1 MKHHRGISLLLLVI
15 YNIFALAAVIY
26 HPTRNLFIL
35 GMTSPTE
42 TDEMKQTQ
50 TCVEPA
56 KHAVIFRRRPQM
68 CQQQQSF
75 KPSLDYSTKVDTC
88 RENVEIQS

>member
-1 MKHHRGISLLLLVI
+1 MESHRGISLLLLVI
-15 YNIFALAAVIY
+15 YNCDIFALAAVVS

-56 KHAVIFRRRPQM
+56 KHAE
-68 CQQQQSF
+68 QQQV
-75 KPSLDYSTKVDTC
+75 LI
-88 RENVEIQS
+88 IQPKWTLVAKMLKCKAE

>member
-1 MKHHRGISLLLLVI
+1 MESHRGISLLLLVI

-35 GMTSPTE
+35 GMTSPAE

-56 KHAVIFRRRPQM
+56 KHAE
-68 CQQQQSF
+68 QQQSF

-88 RENVEIQS
+88 RKKLNKFFRNH

>member
-1 MKHHRGISLLLLVI
+1 MESHRGISLLLLVI
-15 YNIFALAAVIY
+15 YNCDIFALAAVVY

-56 KHAVIFRRRPQM
+56 KPQVTQAH
-68 CQQQQSF
+68 C
-75 KPSLDYSTKVDTC
+75 V
-88 RENVEIQS
+88 